1 METLKVK
8 GMVQQKE
15 RWWGWWMVK
24 QKDSQKGTKK
34 ERHLGTQMDGP

>member
-15 RWWGWWMVK
+15 WWWGWWMVI

-34 ERHLGTQMDGP
+34 G